1 VNRAEGPGFRW
12 TVLVTPGEV
21 EGLDWIKNGTFKSAR
36 VQVEPVERGRDT
48 WAYIPAFAER
58 RMASGLPLSMI
69 PLAKY
74 EKANEEIRKL
84 YLSTSA
90 DAVYEAAARHCID
103 TPDRSA
109 RAEQH
114 PQLEPLLDAHK
125 SQFVPAF
132 KNGTLTVYTT
142 CRATVDSPGAG
153 DHLFLVEAPLQRIV
167 EVHATTRSCA
177 STARSGSRSCGC
189 GSSTRSG
196 STCRHRARCWTSGA
210 GSASSRCTS
219 RCRIRA
225 SGSAGST

>member
-1 VNRAEGPGFRW
+1 MALLGLAGVPTVAIDVYNNQDVWNRAEGPGFRW
-12 TVLVTPGEV
+12 TVLVTPGEL

-90 DAVYEAAARHCID
+90 DGAYEAAARHCID
-103 TPDRSA
+103 YLVIGPPERNKY
-109 RAEQH
+109 

-132 KNGTLTVYTT
+132 KNGTLTVYYVPRDRGQPG
-142 CRATVDSPGAG
+142 CR
-153 DHLFLVEAPLQRIV
+153 
-167 EVHATTRSCA
+167 
-177 STARSGSRSCGC
+177 
-189 GSSTRSG
+189 
-196 STCRHRARCWTSGA
+196 
-210 GSASSRCTS
+210 
-219 RCRIRA
+219 
-225 SGSAGST
+225 